1 MGSEFTALMG
11 DTTFDHDV
19 SRIVF
24 GDPESLRERIAGA
37 LEQMGYRVLNEN
49 PIQARHSARGSAKS
63 GCSQNILNNGRSLD
77 IGLKPAGPNATR
89 VSFAYTIKG
98 VYSGYL
104 SKGDRNTLTRE
115 AEARSSGVG
124 AAPLLRCR
132 WPRIPPNCHSA
143 RPRHCSR
150 CQRNLAARPNF
161 SLLSRGRVAT
171 SQFTRDRQR
180 SVSLQRATPIEPI
193 DEQSGVK
200 CYESNTGYGRSWV
213 HWQSHCQSACPVG
226 A

>member
-11 DTTFDHDV
+11 NTSFDHDV
-19 SRIVF
+19 SRIVL
-24 GDPESLRERIAGA
+24 GDPESLRERLAGA

-63 GCSQNILNNGRSLD
+63 GFSQNILNNSRSLD

-115 AEARSSGVG
+115 AEAVIALAQSRAGLSQCPACGADGASGVRFCRQCG
-124 AAPLLRCR
+124 APLGVEEL
-132 WPRIPPNCHSA
+132 PE
-143 RPRHCSR
+143 
-150 CQRNLAARPNF
+150 
-161 SLLSRGRVAT
+161 
-171 SQFTRDRQR
+171 
-180 SVSLQRATPIEPI
+180 IE
-193 DEQSGVK
+193 
-200 CYESNTGYGRSWV
+200 
-213 HWQSHCQSACPVG
+213 
-226 A
+226 